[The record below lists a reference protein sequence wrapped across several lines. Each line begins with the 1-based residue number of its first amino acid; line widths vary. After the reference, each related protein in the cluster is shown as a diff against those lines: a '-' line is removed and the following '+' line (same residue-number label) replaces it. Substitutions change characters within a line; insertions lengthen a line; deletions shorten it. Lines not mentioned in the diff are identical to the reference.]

1 MIEEIMLKDNI
12 GLGDIFTLR
21 IVLINGRHDT
31 IKLTLPNIG
40 IDFDPT
46 ANIL

>member
-31 IKLTLPNIG
+31 IKSTESTNLDGPLLNLV
-40 IDFDPT
+40 
-46 ANIL
+46 NK